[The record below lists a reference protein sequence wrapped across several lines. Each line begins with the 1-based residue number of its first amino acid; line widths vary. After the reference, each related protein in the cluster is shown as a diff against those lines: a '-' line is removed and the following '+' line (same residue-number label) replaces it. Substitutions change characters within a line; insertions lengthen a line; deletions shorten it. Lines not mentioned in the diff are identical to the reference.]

1 MDLQVFL
8 QKLSTLGEMYAN
20 REYEAAYDLVV
31 DLLEEAPYS
40 ADLLVK
46 RARLEQLLDTPRDD
60 VSPDSAR
67 SHLQVAQQLQP
78 DAVEPLLELAHL
90 TYAVQDDPEAG
101 LRYFQAALDRAD
113 TTLREALFG
122 KIKCLLELRE
132 LALAEAEIEAASG
145 YFGSDVD
152 IQELETE
159 LHELR
164 ASGSDMQAG

>member
-1 MDLQVFL
+1 MPTAV
-8 QKLSTLGEMYAN
+8 
-20 REYEAAYDLVV
+20 
-31 DLLEEAPYS
+31 
-40 ADLLVK
+40 
-46 RARLEQLLDTPRDD
+46 TP
-60 VSPDSAR
+60 
-67 SHLQVAQQLQP
+67 Q
-78 DAVEPLLELAHL
+78 
-90 TYAVQDDPEAG
+90 AG
-101 LRYFQAALDRAD
+101 LRYFQAALDGAD